1 MSTEITE
8 ARALA
13 EALVRIAPTAPRR
26 EARPSTGLDPGLAAL
41 FQ

>member
-1 MSTEITE
+1 
-8 ARALA
+8 
-13 EALVRIAPTAPRR
+13 VRLAPTVPRR